1 VSWPTC
7 PEGLLYQLGMMTPL
21 IRTGRAFFEEFQ
33 KYALDKLRELLNEQP
48 EPARLRGDI
57 NSDVVNGGNRTR
69 TLRRK
74 ETIEMQEL

>member
-1 VSWPTC
+1 
-7 PEGLLYQLGMMTPL
+7 MMTPL

-33 KYALDKLRELLNEQP
+33 KFVLEKLRELLNENP
-48 EPARLRGDI
+48 EPRRSRGDF
-57 NSDVVNGGNRTR
+57 NSDAADGGNRTK